1 MKLFYLSI
9 YSSLINFRAPID
21 SSFSEDADIL
31 FGNDKKFCECALRI
45 WNTIEASKEM
55 EEETGVSCHL
65 RYYGWLGSR
74 PNLTAVYDNFV
85 RIHKFQKVDGD
96 KRTVFPYVAKT
107 DIDEM
112 EVNGGGN
119 HQKAGGTPL

>member
-1 MKLFYLSI
+1 M
-9 YSSLINFRAPID
+9 
-21 SSFSEDADIL
+21 
-31 FGNDKKFCECALRI
+31 RI

-74 PNLTAVYDNFV
+74 PNLRAVYDNFV
-85 RIHKFQKVDGD
+85 NIHKFQKADGD
-96 KRTVFPYVAKT
+96 QRTVFPYVVNT

-112 EVNGGGN
+112 KLNNGGDN
-119 HQKAGGTPL
+119 LQKAGGTPL

>member
-1 MKLFYLSI
+1 MN
-9 YSSLINFRAPID
+9 SSLINFRAPID
-21 SSFSEDADIL
+21 SSLSEDAEIL
-31 FGNDKKFCECALRI
+31 SETDEEFCECAMRI

-74 PNLTAVYDNFV
+74 PNLRAVYDNFV
-85 RIHKFQKVDGD
+85 NIHKFQKADGD
-96 KRTVFPYVAKT
+96 QRTVFPYVVNT

-112 EVNGGGN
+112 KLNGGDN
-119 HQKAGGTPL
+119 LQKAGGTPL